1 MHITPFSSGRVTNQ
15 STQLSSGSTLPHES
29 EQNFSLTAGGQ
40 KRSSVFSRFK
50 APVHSL
56 ARIGAACLIAASA
69 ILPAG
74 QIATAAPASQRS
86 SATPYLVGAGAAD
99 ITGEP
104 GEVGFMGTVRP
115 LRKG

>member
-1 MHITPFSSGRVTNQ
+1 MHITPITSGRVTTSGTRLPSGTSQ
-15 STQLSSGSTLPHES
+15 SQMP
-29 EQNFSLTAGGQ
+29 EQNSSLSAGGQ
-40 KRSSVFSRFK
+40 KRSSVFSCFK

-56 ARIGAACLIAASA
+56 TRIGAACLIAASA

-74 QIATAAPASQRS
+74 QIATAAPASQSS

-104 GEVGFMGTVRP
+104 GEVGFMG
-115 LRKG
+115 